1 METIAANIESLYE
14 KAKSYAEVNVEL
26 AKLTAIDKTADVVSS
41 LLARLLVIMVVA
53 LFVLFLSISLGL
65 FLGEQLD
72 SPYLGFLAV
81 SGLYLVFA
89 LLFHFRRDQIV
100 KVPLTN
106 VIIAKL
112 LKSKTSTN
120 ESKETQNGS
129 L

>member
-53 LFVLFLSISLGL
+53 LFVLFLSISMGL

>member
-53 LFVLFLSISLGL
+53 LFVLFLSISMGL

-120 ESKETQNGS
+120 ESKETKNGS

>member
-26 AKLTAIDKTADVVSS
+26 IKLTAIDKTADVVSS
-41 LLARLLVIMVVA
+41 LLARLLVILVVA
-53 LFVLFLSISLGL
+53 MFVLFLSISMGL
-65 FLGEQLD
+65 FLGDVLD

-81 SGLYLVFA
+81 AGFYLVFA

-112 LKSKTSTN
+112 LKSKTTTN
-120 ESKETQNGS
+120 NSKDTQNGS